1 MKAVE
6 NCISVLDMPSKGLG
20 LKVKSLKFKKK
31 QKILSE
37 SFLLI
42 ALVLLLLCPPV
53 SPAIKDRVVAFIDDT
68 AITLSELDEVYKESI
83 KLNPDVTKE
92 EVLNSMIN
100 RILLIREA
108 KKLRLNAPSD
118 EELLKEYISLK
129 MRPHVKEE
137 EVSDFYQK
145 NIGNFKG
152 KDFESVREEIEDY
165 LIEKELNQ
173 LLKKHVDE
181 LRKKA
186 YIKIQLQ

>member
-1 MKAVE
+1 M
-6 NCISVLDMPSKGLG
+6 DMPSKGLG